1 MKKILTLMLVLCG
14 ILALAA
20 CTGLPGSNPGG
31 EHTHEV
37 SQTWA
42 FDTENHWH
50 TCSGCDE
57 LLDKAAHSL
66 GEWEVVTEAT
76 ETAAGEKKRECECGY
91 SETEAIAKLEHVHKY
106 EWTTKTPATCT
117 EAEVE
122 LGTCAC
128 GDTTTRE
135 GDAALG
141 HSWDQGVVTTEPT
154 EEAEGVKTYTCS
166 ACGETKTE
174 TIAKLEPTT
183 PAETVTLYLLPNA
196 NWKEADARFAV
207 YSWDTNGSDNWVNM
221 TDEDSDG
228 IYEATLELDTCSGG
242 IIFCRMNPA
251 ALDNTWDNKWN
262 QTSDLKYDGTNDLY
276 TVEEGSWDS
285 GNGVWSVKGEVHV
298 HDYEWTT
305 KTAATCTEAEVEL
318 GTCECG
324 DTTTREGDAAL
335 GHTEGAAAT
344 CTTAQKC
351 TVCDTELAPALGHSW
366 DQGVVTTEP
375 TEEAEGVKTYT
386 CSACGETKTESI
398 PKLGHTHVFAEELK
412 YNDTKHWKECSCGE
426 KSEEADHVYGEWT
439 RVEGEYKEVQSCECG
454 ASNTRDITVYEVE
467 VNDELVEV
475 EELAKGSDNYA
486 CKVLVAKGDLVT
498 IYVSG
503 TALKVKDST
512 ETIYV
517 AESYGYYTFY
527 VNTKNQVWPSFTEG
541 VQFSAYKL
549 YVNNVETDC
558 AVTVAGTDYAQFEV
572 ELKVDD
578 VVTIYGDEKELTAEG
593 GYKVTVEGKHTF
605 YVNNKNEV
613 YPVAPSAPVDPD
625 APEPTGL
632 TLYLKP
638 NANWKADNARFAVYY
653 WNASGDSWK
662 SMTDS
667 DGDGIYEVTID
678 PTSCTSGVIFCRMN
692 PNNSTNSWNNKW
704 NQTSDLKYD
713 GINNMYTVKEGTW
726 DKGGGTWSV
735 K

>member
-14 ILALAA
+14 ILVLAA
-20 CTGLPGSNPGG
+20 CTGLPGSNPGD

-37 SQTWA
+37 SQAWA

-174 TIAKLEPTT
+174 
-183 PAETVTLYLLPNA
+183 
-196 NWKEADARFAV
+196 
-207 YSWDTNGSDNWVNM
+207 
-221 TDEDSDG
+221 
-228 IYEATLELDTCSGG
+228 
-242 IIFCRMNPA
+242 
-251 ALDNTWDNKWN
+251 
-262 QTSDLKYDGTNDLY
+262 
-276 TVEEGSWDS
+276 
-285 GNGVWSVKGEVHV
+285 
-298 HDYEWTT
+298 
-305 KTAATCTEAEVEL
+305 
-318 GTCECG
+318 
-324 DTTTREGDAAL
+324 
-335 GHTEGAAAT
+335 
-344 CTTAQKC
+344 
-351 TVCDTELAPALGHSW
+351 
-366 DQGVVTTEP
+366 
-375 TEEAEGVKTYT
+375 
-386 CSACGETKTESI
+386 SI

-475 EELAKGSDNYA
+475 EELAKGSDNYV

-558 AVTVAGTDYAQFEV
+558 AVTVEGTDYAQFEV

-578 VVTIYGDEKELTAEG
+578 VVTIFGDEKELTAEG

-638 NANWKADNARFAVYY
+638 NANWKADNARFAVYC
-653 WNASGDSWK
+653 WNASGNSWEN
-662 SMTDS
+662 MTDS
-667 DGDGIYEVTID
+667 DGDGIYEVTVD
-678 PTSCTSGVIFCRMN
+678 PASCTSVVIFCRMN
-692 PNNSTNSWNNKW
+692 PNNSTNNWNNKW
-704 NQTSDLKYD
+704 NQTADLKSIVFFLCKVLYFL
-713 GINNMYTVKEGTW
+713 
-726 DKGGGTWSV
+726 
-735 K
+735 